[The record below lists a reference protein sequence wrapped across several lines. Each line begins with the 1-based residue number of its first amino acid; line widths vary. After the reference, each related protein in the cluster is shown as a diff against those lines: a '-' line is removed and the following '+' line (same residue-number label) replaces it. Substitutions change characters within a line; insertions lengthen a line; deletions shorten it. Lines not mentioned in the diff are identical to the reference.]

1 MSKSRAM
8 SISLAVAALGLAAT
22 ASAHAQGRS
31 AVTPAELEAAVA
43 ARPAGNREAVQDF
56 LANPQVQSVA
66 NRMGVSTSELSAGV
80 ASLDQ
85 AALDRIAQETGVG
98 DRAGGAAG
106 TVVISTTVIIIALL
120 IIILLTK

>member
-1 MSKSRAM
+1 MSKYRAM
-8 SISLAVAALGLAAT
+8 SISLAVAALGLAAS
-22 ASAHAQGRS
+22 APAHAQGRS
-31 AVTPAELEAAVA
+31 AVTTAELDAAVA

-98 DRAGGAAG
+98 DRAGGDQK
-106 TVVISTTVIIIALL
+106 VVISTTVIIIALL
-120 IIILLTK
+120 IIILVTK